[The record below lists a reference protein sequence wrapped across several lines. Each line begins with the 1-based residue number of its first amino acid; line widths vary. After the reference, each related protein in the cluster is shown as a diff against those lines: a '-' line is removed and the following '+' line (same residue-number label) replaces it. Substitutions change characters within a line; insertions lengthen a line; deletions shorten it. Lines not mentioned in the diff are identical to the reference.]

1 MLRVPYYVLR
11 EYMNIAINGFG
22 RIGRATFKAL
32 LEKNNS
38 NLKIVAINDLTDTA
52 TLAHLLK
59 YDSCYGRYKKSVDF
73 TKDGLIVAGKKYK
86 VLAEREP
93 ANLPWKNLGVDIVL
107 ECTGRFRTKEG
118 AGSHLKA
125 GAKKVILSAPC
136 KGGGIKT
143 FVPGVNENKIKKS
156 EKIISMASCTTNCLA
171 PVTEV
176 IRQNFGIKK
185 AIMTTIHS
193 YTADQN
199 LVDGPHK
206 DLRRARAAAIN
217 MIPTTTGAAIAASE
231 TIPQLKGKFDGMS
244 IRVPTPVGSICDI
257 IFVVNKKVDE
267 NKVNNVLKKAAR
279 SARLKGILEAVN
291 APLVSTDI
299 IGNPASAIVDLAL
312 TKVIGGDLVKVVA
325 WYDNEWGYSC
335 RLTDLCEYIY
345 KKKLL

>member
-1 MLRVPYYVLR
+1 
-11 EYMNIAINGFG
+11 MNIAINGFG

-59 YDSCYGRYKKSVDF
+59 YDSCYGRYKKSVGY
-73 TKDGLIVAGKKYK
+73 TKDSLIIAGKKYK

-107 ECTGRFRTKEG
+107 ECTGRFRTKED
-118 AGSHLKA
+118 ASAHLKA
-125 GAKKVILSAPC
+125 GARKVILSAPC

-143 FVPGVNENKIKKS
+143 FVPGINENKIKKS

-171 PVTEV
+171 PVTEI
-176 IRQNFGIKK
+176 IRQSFGIKK

-217 MIPTTTGAAIAASE
+217 MIPTTTGAAIATAE
-231 TIPQLKGKFDGMS
+231 TIPQIKGKFDGMS
-244 IRVPTPVGSICDI
+244 IRVPTLVGSICDI
-257 IFVVNKKVDE
+257 VYVTNKKTDE
-267 NKVNNVLKKAAR
+267 KKVNQVFKKASQ
-279 SARLKGILEAVN
+279 SARLKNILEASN
-291 APLVSTDI
+291 DPLVSADI

-335 RLTDLCEYIY
+335 RLADLCEYIY
-345 KKKLL
+345 KKRLV